1 MFNKPWS
8 VIVLSKGVNRIG
20 VGAFA
25 SQNKMAS
32 FVKAG
37 NYELSY
43 VALQKNGCISPNN
56 SIKNNDTKTYQG
68 FSQYL
73 TNSNITYLK
82 ALVSSSSTYAGDDI
96 QENSIYIKNQ
106 MKKNS
111 GSEWNTVIV
120 EPAVKS
126 SSYICAT
133 YERWALF
140 INYVDFGWN
149 YYIFGGDNN

>member
-1 MFNKPWS
+1 
-8 VIVLSKGVNRIG
+8 
-20 VGAFA
+20 
-25 SQNKMAS
+25 MAS

-56 SIKNNDTKTYQG
+56 SIKNNDTKNYQG
-68 FSQYL
+68 FSKYL

-111 GSEWNTVIV
+111 G
-120 EPAVKS
+120 
-126 SSYICAT
+126 
-133 YERWALF
+133 
-140 INYVDFGWN
+140 
-149 YYIFGGDNN
+149 